1 MNAAHLCRSIA
12 SRGAPIG
19 IRLRTPSST
28 RHPCR
33 LPVDQ
38 FDVLRQLRFYI
49 PLDVDSTVSLERG
62 DSSLFDVGCDGG
74 FVLVMVCAL
83 DSPSCFSSQLMVLCS
98 FVVIK
103 VIIGVNLISYATRR
117 RSGMEAREV
126 ADVVNDFGR
135 DPIGEGKEE
144 QVGFRF
150 ISSSPSPANFISLR
164 NTTRS

>member
-1 MNAAHLCRSIA
+1 
-12 SRGAPIG
+12 
-19 IRLRTPSST
+19 
-28 RHPCR
+28 
-33 LPVDQ
+33 
-38 FDVLRQLRFYI
+38 
-49 PLDVDSTVSLERG
+49 
-62 DSSLFDVGCDGG
+62 
-74 FVLVMVCAL
+74 
-83 DSPSCFSSQLMVLCS
+83 MVLCS

-144 QVGFRF
+144 QVSSRSIYF
-150 ISSSPSPANFISLR
+150 IPSPADFILLR